1 MADVEDF
8 PEDDEPRLA
17 PGTRLGKYAIVRLL
31 GAGGMGAVYE
41 ALHVEMGKHVAVKV
55 LGPAVAAIPGARAR
69 FLREA
74 QITSRVRHPNI
85 VDVTDMGSEGG
96 QTYLVME
103 LLAGEDLAHRL
114 ARLGPMSERDLADI
128 MLPVCAAVASAHH
141 AGVTHRDLK
150 PQNIFLAIHQNGVQT
165 KVLDFGISKGS
176 DLLGAGTLTG
186 TGAMIGTPFY
196 LAPEQ
201 ILDNKSA
208 GPASDQYALGV
219 ILYECLTGRR
229 PFEAE
234 NLFVVFQSI
243 VAGAPERPRARRP
256 ELSQGIEEVLL
267 RAMHVNPR
275 HRFESTHELGRA
287 LLSFASERTRM
298 LWDEVFGAEQPD
310 TRPFPATGTRAPSQ
324 PTAGAGSTPMP
335 FGGSTPTPGR
345 ASTPFPPDKS
355 PTTPLPPA
363 AFSSAHDSGPW
374 KSPGLPKTPASV
386 SVSGTRFM
394 LPSPPAASARPNPT
408 SLDLDQPQAP
418 RASVDLL
425 DLRGRRSR
433 KPLWVVGGILGCV
446 GLAAAFLAWTTFSS
460 KIAAGPESP
469 GDPQT
474 GGPGSGPAAD
484 PTQGPLAHKVPPP
497 PESFRVSVTTEPD
510 NATVE
515 LDGTVVGSG
524 SVERKMLV
532 DHVPHTLRISADG
545 FEPRTVEFTDS
556 PPPHLIAL
564 ARAATPP
571 PVPRAEPTEPTPQA
585 EVPSPPPPSRR
596 SRARSSRT
604 ASASDSPSARGSSAR
619 QRSRRAAGAVG
630 GQVDDSQPA
639 LNPNGAP
646 IID

>member
-1 MADVEDF
+1 MTGSGEI
-8 PEDDEPRLA
+8 PEEGA
-17 PGTRLGKYAIVRLL
+17 PDPVLPVGTRLGKYQIVRLL

-41 ALHVEMGKHVAVKV
+41 ASHTEIGKRVAVKV
-55 LGPAVAAIPGARAR
+55 LGPAIAAVPGARVR

-74 QITSRVRHPNI
+74 QLTSKVRHPNI

-150 PQNIFLAIHQNGVQT
+150 PQNIFLATHQNGVQT

-219 ILYECLTGRR
+219 ILYECLTGHR

-256 ELSQGIEEVLL
+256 ELSPGIEQVLL
-267 RAMHVNPR
+267 RAMNVNPR

-298 LWDEVFGAEQPD
+298 LWEEVFGAEQPD
-310 TRPFPATGTRAPSQ
+310 TRPFPTTGTRGQSQ
-324 PTAGAGSTPMP
+324 PTAGVGSTPMP

-363 AFSSAHDSGPW
+363 SFSAHGSGPW
-374 KSPGLPKTPASV
+374 KSTGLPKTPASV

-394 LPSPPAASARPNPT
+394 LPSPPTASARPNPPA
-408 SLDLDQPQAP
+408 LDLDPPQVP

-425 DLRGRRSR
+425 DLHGRRSR
-433 KPLWVVGGILGCV
+433 KPVWVVGGILGCV

-460 KIAAGPESP
+460 KIGAIPDSP
-469 GDPQT
+469 VDPQT
-474 GGPGSGPAAD
+474 GAGTGPAAD
-484 PTQGPLAHKVPPP
+484 PTQGSLAHKVAPP

-532 DHVPHTLRISADG
+532 DHVPHALRISADG

-564 ARAATPP
+564 ARSATPP
-571 PVPRAEPTEPTPQA
+571 PAPRAEPPEATPQA
-585 EVPSPPPPSRR
+585 EAPSPPLPPRR
-596 SRARSSRT
+596 SHARSSRT
-604 ASASDSPSARGSSAR
+604 ASASDSPSAKGSSAR
-619 QRSRRAAGAVG
+619 QRSRRAGSPVG
-630 GQVDDSQPA
+630 GDDTQPA